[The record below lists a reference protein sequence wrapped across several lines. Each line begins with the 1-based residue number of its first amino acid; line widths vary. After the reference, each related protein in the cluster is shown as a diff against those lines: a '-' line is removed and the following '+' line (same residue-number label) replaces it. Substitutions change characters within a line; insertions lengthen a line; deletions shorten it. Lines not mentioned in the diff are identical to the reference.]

1 MIHLGISLR
10 DIIHCGK
17 KLGFYAESVKVNI
30 DETHRMPLP
39 AILYF
44 KKGHFV
50 VFEYMCQCK
59 DGYVYSIAD
68 PAYGRVKMDEE
79 NLIDKWM
86 MNNRGIAIVMDP
98 DGDAPQRHTHH
109 RRPTPGDGAH
119 EGTVKKI
126 LGQHKK
132 LCLDSLAHPCGGGNQ
147 LGHAVAL
154 ENHH

>member
-1 MIHLGISLR
+1 
-10 DIIHCGK
+10 
-17 KLGFYAESVKVNI
+17 
-30 DETHRMPLP
+30 MPLP

-50 VFEYMCQCK
+50 VFGYMCQCK

-86 MNNRGIAIVMDP
+86 MNNRGIAIVIDP
-98 DGDAPQRHTHH
+98 DGDDPKDIPTIDDQRQVMG
-109 RRPTPGDGAH
+109 RMKA
-119 EGTVKKI
+119 TVKKI

-132 LCLDSLAHPCGGGNQ
+132 RCLDSLAHPCGGGNQ